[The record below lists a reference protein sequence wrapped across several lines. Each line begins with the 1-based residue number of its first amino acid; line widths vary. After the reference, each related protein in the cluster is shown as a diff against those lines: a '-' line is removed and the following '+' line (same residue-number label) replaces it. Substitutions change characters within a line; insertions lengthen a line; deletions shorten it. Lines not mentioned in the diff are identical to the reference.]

1 MVRVK
6 YTFGSR
12 HTGHLENIEKQRGK
26 YPDVMKDVVRISDII
41 LEVLDARFV
50 EETRNIKV
58 EEDLA
63 FKDKK
68 IIYILNKA
76 DLVNVK
82 KIEKELDKNLRPF
95 VFVSTKTRFG
105 SRDLRKKIRIEA
117 KKVKLGEKI
126 DDEGAIRKKVHV
138 GIIGYPNVGKSSLI
152 NLITRRGAAKTSKQ
166 AGYTRGM
173 QKIRLN
179 DKISILDT
187 PGVIPESRYSG
198 DTKMALSQD
207 AKLGARTYS
216 DVKDPEDVVFYL
228 MKENFEKLEK
238 FYKIK
243 AGGDV
248 EVLIEELGR
257 AKNFLKKG
265 RKIDVDRTARLILKD
280 WQEGKI
286 K

>member
-257 AKNFLKKG
+257 AKNFLRKG
-265 RKIDVDRTARLILKD
+265 GKIDVDRTARLILKD

>member
-1 MVRVK
+1 MA
-6 YTFGSR
+6 SR
-12 HTGHLENIEKQRGK
+12 R
-26 YPDVMKDVVRISDII
+26 
-41 LEVLDARFV
+41 
-50 EETRNIKV
+50 
-58 EEDLA
+58 
-63 FKDKK
+63 
-68 IIYILNKA
+68 
-76 DLVNVK
+76 
-82 KIEKELDKNLRPF
+82 
-95 VFVSTKTRFG
+95 
-105 SRDLRKKIRIEA
+105 KIRQPI
-117 KKVKLGEKI
+117 
-126 DDEGAIRKKVHV
+126 V
-138 GIIGYPNVGKSSLI
+138 GVVGYPNVGKSSLI
-152 NLITRRGAAKTSKQ
+152 NLITRRGDAKTSKQ

-257 AKNFLKKG
+257 AKNFLRKG
-265 RKIDVDRTARLILKD
+265 GKIDVDRTARLILKD